1 MQISNTSN
9 HTAKTVFITGTAGFI
24 GFHLAQ
30 FLLDQGHYVFGYDG
44 ITDYYDTNL
53 KIARNKIL
61 LQNKNYTF
69 TKGLL
74 EDEHLLNES
83 FSNFKPDVVV
93 HLAAQAGVRYSL
105 EEPGQYVSSNL
116 NGFFNVIECVRRF
129 DVKHFLFASTS
140 SVYGNNP
147 DMPYREASNTSEPM
161 TLYAATKKSNEVIA
175 HSYAHL
181 WNIPTTAFRFFTVY
195 GPWGRPDM
203 ALFKFTKNILQGAP
217 IDVYNR
223 GMMHRDFTYVND
235 LVKSIS
241 LLMGHV
247 PNIEHGG
254 ISSVG
259 CSSNAPMRVVNI
271 GNSNQVKLL
280 DFIKQLEEQLGREA
294 KLNLLPMQ
302 PGDVPATWAN
312 CELLYNLTH
321 FRPNTPIKKGIEE
334 FTKWYKEYYA
344 T

>member
-1 MQISNTSN
+1 M
-9 HTAKTVFITGTAGFI
+9 AKKVFITGTAGFI

-30 FLLDQGHYVFGYDG
+30 YFLNQGHHVYGYDG

-53 KIARNKIL
+53 KLARNEIL
-61 LQNKNYTF
+61 LKNKNYTF
-69 TKGLL
+69 MKGLL
-74 EDEHLLNES
+74 EDEELLRKS
-83 FSNFKPDVVV
+83 FSNFQPEVLI
-93 HLAAQAGVRYSL
+93 HLAAQAGVRFSI
-105 EEPGQYVSSNL
+105 ENPGQYISSNL
-116 NGFFNVIECVRRF
+116 NGFFNVMECVRISNL
-129 DVKHFLFASTS
+129 KHFMFASTS

-147 DMPYREASNTSEPM
+147 YMPYCETSNTSEPM
-161 TLYAATKKSNEVIA
+161 TLYAATKKSNEVLA

-203 ALFKFTKNILQGAP
+203 ALFKFTKNILQNVP

-223 GMMHRDFTYVND
+223 GMMHRDFTYVDD
-235 LVKSIS
+235 LVKSIA
-241 LLMGHV
+241 LLMEHI
-247 PNIEHGG
+247 PNIEHDET
-254 ISSVG
+254 SSIG

-280 DFIKQLEEQLGREA
+280 DFIKQLEEQLGLEA
-294 KLNLLPMQ
+294 KLHLLPMQ

-312 CELLYNLTH
+312 CELLYKITK
-321 FRPNTPIKKGIEE
+321 FRPNTPIKQGIEE
-334 FTKWYKEYYA
+334 FVNWYMEYYA